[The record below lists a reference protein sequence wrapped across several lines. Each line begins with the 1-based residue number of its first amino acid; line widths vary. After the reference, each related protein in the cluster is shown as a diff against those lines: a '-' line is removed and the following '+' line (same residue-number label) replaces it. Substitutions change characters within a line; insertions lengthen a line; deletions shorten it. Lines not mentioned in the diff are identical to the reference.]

1 MGLPRS
7 PEKAVLFTGALFSS
21 PDVLACAEPAL
32 REKFGEVFFSSP
44 ALPWNHSQYYVRE
57 MGSPIYRTFIFF
69 SKVIEPSLIVSAKLT
84 TIEIEKYFS
93 TDNKRRINL
102 DPGYMTLA
110 KVVLASAKNY
120 SHRIY
125 LGRGIYGELE
135 LFYMNGRFNPLPY
148 TYMDFREESVK
159 TVFKEARRLLKKRMI
174 RERVRDEL

>member
-1 MGLPRS
+1 MGFPRS
-7 PEKAVLFTGALFSS
+7 PERAVLFTGALFSS
-21 PDVLACAEPAL
+21 PDVLVSAEPAL
-32 REKFGEVFFSSP
+32 RENFGDVFFCSP
-44 ALPWNHSQYYVRE
+44 TLPWNHSQYYVRE

-69 SKVIEPSLIVSAKLT
+69 NRIIEPSFIVNAKLT

-125 LGRGIYGELE
+125 LGSGIYGELE
-135 LFYMNGRFNPLPY
+135 LFYMDNRFNPLPY
-148 TYMDFREESVK
+148 TYMDYREETVVS
-159 TVFKEARRLLKKRMI
+159 VFKDARRLLKKRI
-174 RERVRDEL
+174 NQERMRDEL